1 MVQLR
6 TTNISYKNKKQI
18 KRLDEEKV
26 IVYNTHEPIISQ
38 ELWDKVKEIE
48 RSVSQGKAQG
58 NQIVHPLSGLMY
70 CEDCGNK
77 MHIGWNNTRHNNHQ
91 KEKEVLENEI
101 SQITERIE
109 KVKQNTKNVDEFIER
124 VKKYINSPVLTR
136 EMALELI
143 EFITIDKFTKGS
155 KESRKIYI
163 YYKLIDNIN
172 GIDFKCNKQKRDRL

>member
-1 MVQLR
+1 MKEIKSDKVFEKKIRIYQINRLEEL
-6 TTNISYKNKKQI
+6 NDFYQKHKQEYKNN
-18 KRLDEEKV
+18 
-26 IVYNTHEPIISQ
+26 Y
-38 ELWDKVKEIE
+38 
-48 RSVSQGKAQG
+48 
-58 NQIVHPLSGLMY
+58 
-70 CEDCGNK
+70 
-77 MHIGWNNTRHNNHQ
+77 Q

-143 EFITIDKFTKGS
+143 EFITIDKFIKGN
-155 KESRKIYI
+155 KEPRKTHI

-172 GIDFKCNKQKRDRL
+172 GMDFKCNKQKRDRL